1 MPPKNSKDSE
11 NKKKK
16 TEAEV
21 IDITPFLKNKKP
33 AAEDVIADSV
43 QSLDSLLT
51 LTELSTDDIAGTLIA
66 RLVYEV
72 DLLPEISSTILL
84 DEMKMRIKAHEDLVD
99 QLEGYVE

>member
-1 MPPKNSKDSE
+1 MPPKNNKDSE

-33 AAEDVIADSV
+33 ATEATMVDSV

-84 DEMKMRIKAHEDLVD
+84 DEMKMRIKAHEDLVG